1 MADVALERAG
11 ALIDRF
17 VAAGEVA
24 GAGVA
29 ALAGAGAPVC
39 RYSGEAAPGLPAGPE
54 ALWPLASISK
64 VYTAATIMRLVEL
77 GELTLNTLASALF
90 PTFRGG
96 RREEVRLRHLLT
108 HTAGMIYESPEMEAR
123 LKAHTPLAAL
133 LAEALAEPLVGAP
146 GAQVGYADYHYLLAG
161 AMAEA
166 ATGRTL
172 PALMQELVL
181 TPAGLRETFF
191 PLPPELQARKAAVRG
206 PLAEG
211 TDGAMY
217 NSAYA
222 LALAH
227 PAFGVVASLSDLAR
241 FALHFLPGGP
251 RIHHEATVR
260 AMISDQAGGV
270 PGAHPAAQGLGP
282 RTPMPWGLGWYLQ
295 TPTTPAV
302 IADLA
307 SFRAFGHGGASGCML
322 LGDPE
327 AGLAVAYVSN
337 THVRT
342 GIEAWRRRIQSV
354 VNTVLAGG

>member
-1 MADVALERAG
+1 MAEVVLGRAG
-11 ALIDRF
+11 ALIERF

-29 ALAGAGAPVC
+29 TLDVAGGLATRYAGA
-39 RYSGEAAPGLPAGPE
+39 AAPGLPAGPE

-64 VYTAATIMRLVEL
+64 VYTATTIMRLVEL
-77 GELTLNTLASALF
+77 GELTLNTLASSLF
-90 PTFRGG
+90 PAFRGG

-123 LKAHTPLAAL
+123 LRAHTPLAAM
-133 LAEALAEPLVGAP
+133 LAEALAEPLAGAP
-146 GAQVGYADYHYLLAG
+146 GAQVSYADYHTLLAG

-166 ATGRTL
+166 ATGRAL
-172 PALMQELVL
+172 PDLMRELVL
-181 TPAGLRETFF
+181 EPAGLRETFF
-191 PLPPELQARKAAVRG
+191 PLPPDLLPRKAYVRG

-227 PAFGVVASLSDLAR
+227 PAFGVMASLSDLAR

-251 RIHHEATVR
+251 RILSEATVR
-260 AMISDQAGGV
+260 AMTSDQTGGV

-282 RTPMPWGLGWYLQ
+282 RVPMPWGLGWYLQ
-295 TPTTPAV
+295 TPAAPAV

-342 GIEAWRRRIQSV
+342 GIEAWRRRIQAV
-354 VNTVLAGG
+354 VNTALAGG